1 MLFLKR
7 TTLADIEKIMADH
20 NVSFTE
26 AVKELEIPF
35 FQKLYVEKFC
45 DGISEASKLG
55 PSGAI
60 KHLIKAGYNKIIG
73 KPAVPTVESM
83 ADESENFDTIM
94 SFLAHID
101 QLHEEYEAMRKA
113 ASNAQG
119 DCLRLMTIHA
129 AKGLEFNTVFLIGSY
144 DGIIP
149 AGNDGTDIAEEK
161 RLLYVAVTRA
171 KERLYIS
178 YPKYSDKSNTPNEA
192 SRFLREVF

>member
-1 MLFLKR
+1 M
-7 TTLADIEKIMADH
+7 E
-20 NVSFTE
+20 
-26 AVKELEIPF
+26 
-35 FQKLYVEKFC
+35 
-45 DGISEASKLG
+45 
-55 PSGAI
+55 PSDAI
-60 KHLIKAGYNKIIG
+60 KHLIKSGYNKLIG
-73 KPAVPTVESM
+73 KPMVPACENM
-83 ADESENFDTIM
+83 AEEAENFDTIM

-171 KERLYIS
+171 KETLYIS
-178 YPKYSDKSNTPNEA
+178 YPKYADKSNTPNEA